1 MENNFTVKQIGVICT
16 DENEFRIE
24 LAPEYR
30 KALIGLDGFS
40 YMNIFWWF
48 DRCDNET
55 DRSVLLEAKPYA
67 KGPDTLGTFATRSPQ
82 RPNPIALTCAHITY
96 IDVDN
101 GVIGLAYIDANDQS
115 PVLDIKP
122 YTPSLDRV
130 EAPQVPGWCDHWPKN
145 VESSG
150 DFDWESEFNF

>member
-1 MENNFTVKQIGVICT
+1 MDDHLTVKQIGVICA
-16 DENEFRIE
+16 DDSGFSIV
-24 LAPEYR
+24 LAPEY
-30 KALIGLDGFS
+30 KEALIGLDGFS
-40 YMNIFWWF
+40 YIQILWWF
-48 DRCDNET
+48 SGCDNEA
-55 DRSVLLEAKPYA
+55 DRGVLSEAKPYT
-67 KGPDTLGTFATRSPQ
+67 KGPGTLGAFATRSPQ
-82 RPNPIALTCAHITY
+82 RPNPIALSCAYITY
-96 IDVDN
+96 IDADN
-101 GVIGLAYIDANDQS
+101 GVIGLAYIDADDQS